1 MKKQPMTADLD
12 RPVIDGWW
20 RTFVATG
27 SLPSD
32 LVYLQGRLIRSVH
45 RGLLPS
51 GPVHITTM
59 TFPRKKDRLRYTFRA
74 LPAEHEATM
83 LAATHAAG
91 IPCPEVLFVRVQRRL
106 LLPHRSMLVL
116 RSLPVEEG
124 LGSPHSR
131 LEDEIELAH
140 RLLCAGI
147 HHRDL
152 HTENF
157 VRCESGG
164 LAVLDLQSAS
174 LIRAQQTPPAAV
186 RTSVAA
192 RLLRDRCS
200 EDRLRALLCMRSIG
214 LLQSDVERD
223 AVIRRADKQ
232 SRHYHDSRVR
242 RCLTTSS
249 EFVRH
254 TRASGV
260 EFRLRG
266 ELPQGRWWRGD
277 SSLRQAWVGQ
287 RVRQLQDDVPPVF
300 AAFFQK
306 WWWLGGGAALY
317 IPDSCV
323 EERIAA
329 EVCSAVAAANPS
341 VGPLAGSQS
350 DSNPRDR

>member
-1 MKKQPMTADLD
+1 MQEQPTTADLD
-12 RPVIDGWW
+12 RPVIDSWW

-27 SLPSD
+27 SVPSD
-32 LVYLQGRLIRSVH
+32 LAYVQGRLIRSVH

-51 GPVHITTM
+51 GPVHIKTM
-59 TFPRKKDRLRYTFRA
+59 TFPRKKDRLRYAFRA
-74 LPAEHEATM
+74 LPAEHEAKM
-83 LAATHAAG
+83 LAATRAAG

-116 RSLPVEEG
+116 RSLPVAETIG
-124 LGSPHSR
+124 NPHLR
-131 LEDEIELAH
+131 LEDEVDLAH

-152 HTENF
+152 HCENF

-164 LAVLDLQSAS
+164 LAVLDMQSAS
-174 LIRAQQTPPAAV
+174 RSRSHRVPPATV
-186 RTSVAA
+186 RISVAA
-192 RLLRDRCS
+192 RLLRDRCG
-200 EDRLRALLCMRSIG
+200 EDRHRALLRMRSVG
-214 LLQSDVERD
+214 LLQSDVEST
-223 AVIRRADKQ
+223 AAIRQADTQ
-232 SRHYHDSRVR
+232 ARRYHESRVK

-266 ELPQGRWWRGD
+266 ELPQGRWWPGD

-287 RVRQLQDDVPPVF
+287 RIRQLQGDVPPVF

-317 IPDSCV
+317 VPDTCE

-329 EVCSAVAAANPS
+329 EICSAVASAGQS
-341 VGPLAGSQS
+341 VGALAGSESES
-350 DSNPRDR
+350 DS